1 VLCGELFEGGTGVFG
16 GFVVGEEQVEELLG
30 GLLEGGGVGGGL
42 ELGVEVYGDGFI
54 GGGGGGGLGWLRA
67 FFRLLGFG
75 EAIELIGQAEQMPT
89 FLDKLR

>member
-1 VLCGELFEGGTGVFG
+1 MLCGELFEGGTGVFG

-30 GLLEGGGVGGGL
+30 GLLEEGGGGGGL

-54 GGGGGGGLGWLRA
+54 GSGGGGGGLGWLGA

-75 EAIELIGQAEQMPT
+75 EAIELIG
-89 FLDKLR
+89 